1 MSDERN
7 SSAPVSSP
15 QWSTGQ
21 GGVLIPV
28 KKKPVKSKAAKRW
41 GPTTATHVA
50 IIGAGHGGTAL
61 MEVLATDPLVQIVGV
76 AEVNP
81 QAVGLKLARR
91 LDIHVMRDYRELLAM
106 ERVDLII
113 DVSGDAQ
120 VGQELQDFHRMGVA
134 VIGGASAK
142 FMWQLIEARIRAT
155 AEIEKTLNKYQSLY
169 RLYVKEAGAA
179 VTEERTRIACE
190 IHDGLVQNLAGV
202 NFKLDHC
209 HELIR
214 KDPKACQ
221 AVLRET
227 KTHLKMAIQEARQV
241 ILNLRPVQ
249 YDKMELIPALTNYL
263 KSYETQYRIKTA
275 FTLAGDEKTLFP
287 KTKIFLFRII
297 QEALGNVQK
306 HAKAD
311 RVSVRLVIGH
321 GVLTATITDTG
332 VGFDADGIPQNPEKW
347 DHFGLRSIVER
358 ARLVGG
364 EATIDSKKGRGTKI
378 VIEVP
383 LTKKETGRDGTN

>member
-1 MSDERN
+1 MKRRQ
-7 SSAPVSSP
+7 A
-15 QWSTGQ
+15 
-21 GGVLIPV
+21 
-28 KKKPVKSKAAKRW
+28 KKRGPAA
-41 GPTTATHVA
+41 ATHVA
-50 IIGAGHGGTAL
+50 IIGTGHGGTAL
-61 MEVLATDPLVQIVGV
+61 MEILAKDPLVQIVGV
-76 AEVNP
+76 AEVDP
-81 QAVGLKLARR
+81 RAAGLPLARR
-91 LDIHVMRDYRELLAM
+91 LGIPVTRDYRELLAM
-106 ERVDLII
+106 EHLDLVI
-113 DVSGDAQ
+113 DVSGNDQ
-120 VGQELQDFHRMGVA
+120 VGQVLQDFHRMGVA
-134 VIGGASAK
+134 VIGGPSAK

-227 KTHLKMAIQEARQV
+227 KAHLKMAIQEARQV
-241 ILNLRPVQ
+241 IFNLRPVQ
-249 YDKMELIPALTNYL
+249 YDKLELIPALTNYL
-263 KSYETQYRIKTA
+263 KSYETQYHIKTA
-275 FTLAGDEKTLFP
+275 FSMAGDEKTLFP

-297 QEALGNVQK
+297 QEALSNVQK

-311 RVSVRLVIGH
+311 RVAVQLEIGH
-321 GVLTATITDTG
+321 DVLIATITDTG
-332 VGFDADGIPQNPEKW
+332 VGFEMEGISRDPEKW
-347 DHFGLRSIVER
+347 DHFGLQSIVER

-364 EATIDSKKGRGTKI
+364 DAKIDSRKGRGTKI

-383 LTKKETGRDGTN
+383 LTKKEAARDGTN